1 VTGSAAVPYSPAVP
15 YVVPFAVFMALIGL
29 SLVWPMPALADQ
41 VLRLAVM
48 AVVLSFVARPA
59 LDFHVRQWTGSLL
72 IGVVIFML
80 WIAPDLL
87 FPSYRHSFL
96 FDNALTGVAGSS
108 MPEAARHDVPV
119 LWLRSLRAVIVV
131 PMVEELFWRGWLMRW
146 MIAQDFQRVPLG
158 AYSAVSFWTVAL
170 LFASEH
176 GAYWDVGLAAG
187 IVFNWWMIRTKSLGD
202 LMLAHAV
209 ANACLSAYVV
219 AAGKWEYW
227 L

>member
-1 VTGSAAVPYSPAVP
+1 MTSSRAVPYSSAVP

-29 SLVWPMPALADQ
+29 NLVWPTPVLADQ

-48 AVVLSFVARPA
+48 AAVLYFVARPA
-59 LDFHVRQWTGSLL
+59 LDFHVEQWVGSLL
-72 IGVVIFML
+72 VGAAIFGL

-96 FDNALTGVAGSS
+96 FDNALLGSARSS
-108 MPEAARHDVPV
+108 MPEAARHDIPV

-131 PMVEELFWRGWLMRW
+131 PIVEELFWRGWLMRW
-146 MIAQDFQRVPLG
+146 MIAQDFRSVPLG
-158 AYSAVSFWTVAL
+158 TYSASSFWTVAL

-187 IVFNWWMIRTKSLGD
+187 IIFNWWMLRTRSLGD
-202 LMLAHAV
+202 LILAHAV
-209 ANACLSAYVV
+209 ANACLSAYVI

>member
-1 VTGSAAVPYSPAVP
+1 MTGSPAVSYSPAVP

-29 SLVWPMPALADQ
+29 SLIWPMPALTDQ
-41 VLRLAVM
+41 ILRLAVM
-48 AVVLSFVARPA
+48 AAVLYFVARPA
-59 LDFHVRQWTGSLL
+59 LDFHVKQWAGSLL
-72 IGVVIFML
+72 IGVAIFVL

-96 FDNALTGVAGSS
+96 FDNALIGAARSS
-108 MPEAARHDVPV
+108 MPEAARHDIPV

-131 PMVEELFWRGWLMRW
+131 PIVEELFWRGWLMRW
-146 MIAQDFQRVPLG
+146 TIAPDFRRVPLG
-158 AYSAVSFWTVAL
+158 AYSALSFWTVAL

-176 GAYWDVGLAAG
+176 GPYWDVGLVAG
-187 IVFNWWMIRTKSLGD
+187 IIFNWWMIRTKSLGD
-202 LMLAHAV
+202 LILAHAV
-209 ANACLSAYVV
+209 ANACLSAYVM

>member
-1 VTGSAAVPYSPAVP
+1 
-15 YVVPFAVFMALIGL
+15 VVPFAVFIALIGL
-29 SLVWPMPALADQ
+29 GLILPMPALADQ

-48 AVVLSFVARPA
+48 AVVLYFVARPA
-59 LDFHVRQWTGSLL
+59 LDFHVKEWSGSLL
-72 IGVVIFML
+72 IGVAIFVL

-96 FDNALTGVAGSS
+96 FDNALMGAARSS

-119 LWLRSLRAVIVV
+119 LWLRSLRAVLVV
-131 PMVEELFWRGWLMRW
+131 PIIEELFWRGWLMRW
-146 MIAQDFQRVPLG
+146 LIEPNFQRVPLG
-158 AYSAVSFWTVAL
+158 AYSAGSFWVVAIM
-170 LFASEH
+170 FASEH

-187 IVFNWWMIRTKSLGD
+187 IIFNWWMIRTKSLGD